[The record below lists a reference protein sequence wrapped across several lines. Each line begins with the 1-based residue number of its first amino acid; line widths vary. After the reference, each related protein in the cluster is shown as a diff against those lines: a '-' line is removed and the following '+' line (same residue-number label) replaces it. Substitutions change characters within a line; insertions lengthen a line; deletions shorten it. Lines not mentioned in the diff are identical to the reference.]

1 MPQNVI
7 SVVKWEKKKWE
18 KRKWE
23 RMRQIEV
30 EAVRVR

>member
-1 MPQNVI
+1 MSQNVI

-30 EAVRVR
+30 EAVRER

>member
-30 EAVRVR
+30 EAVRER